1 MSIDNKKRKKLL
13 MVIIIIIILTIC
25 LGAIGRYWM
34 IEREKEKIDQNIK
47 MRWFGYGHC
56 EDYNSKDYNSN
67 TINPMY
73 EKSIEKWEKDGLLAI
88 MKETGVWTEATCNIV
103 SNAFTDKDSLEYQ
116 ILYGGISF
124 DDIDYEDF
132 SSAVIKIGNE
142 VSKGTNDVRSMH
154 DYWEEAALL
163 ESTNNYD

>member
-13 MVIIIIIILTIC
+13 IVIIILTIC

-47 MRWFGYGHC
+47 MRWFGYGHS
-56 EDYNSKDYNSN
+56 EDDNSN

-73 EKSIEKWEKDGLLAI
+73 EKSIEKWEQDGLLVI
-88 MKETGVWTEATCNIV
+88 MKETGVWTEATCERV
-103 SNAFTDKDSLEYQ
+103 SNSFTDKDSLEYQ

-132 SSAVIKIGNE
+132 SSAMIMIGAE
-142 VSKGTNDVRSMH
+142 VSTGTEDVRDMH

-163 ESTNNYD
+163 EYTNTYD

>member
-1 MSIDNKKRKKLL
+1 MRIDNKKRKKT
-13 MVIIIIIILTIC
+13 MIVIIIIILTIC
-25 LGAIGRYWM
+25 LGVIGRNFM
-34 IEREKEKIDQNIK
+34 VEREKEKIDQNIK
-47 MRWFGYGHC
+47 MRWFGYGHS
-56 EDYNSKDYNSN
+56 EDDNSN

-73 EKSIEKWEKDGLLAI
+73 EKSIEKWEQDGLLVI
-88 MKETGVWTEATCNIV
+88 MKETGVWTEATCERV
-103 SNAFTDKDSLEYQ
+103 SNSFTDKDSLEYQ